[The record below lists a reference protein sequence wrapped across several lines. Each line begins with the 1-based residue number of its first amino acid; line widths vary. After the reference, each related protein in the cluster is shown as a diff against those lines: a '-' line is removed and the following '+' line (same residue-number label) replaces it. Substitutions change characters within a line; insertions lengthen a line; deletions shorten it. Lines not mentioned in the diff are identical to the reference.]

1 MQGCLLCA
9 RHASDVLS
17 LWIMSGNSPPNLVC
31 LYICLHFN
39 DEENEVHSSWE
50 QILFYQVKNQS
61 FLLLPLFQWVLKCY
75 LLLASASIFFFFFQ
89 VKCWM
94 PKSPYSPALQTEMG
108 WTGLLVYRAGPE
120 NTSAIRGRSVSRK
133 KRSFWVS
140 RVQWLPLC
148 RGYSQLWTECAV
160 ISKAFWPRSSEAQV
174 SWSHLRAASQERHL
188 LQGEKSGL
196 REMRDMPVSTQL
208 DHDQVGN
215 QNLRFLTPLF
225 FLINSWIHLQN
236 MTCVMIGSEEEHECK
251 IWLWGIYLRLFCIWN
266 PFLSIM
272 WLDLRGSDGVESF
285 RPLQVPVCARQWD
298 ISKSFLLD

>member
-1 MQGCLLCA
+1 MLAVCPARFRCA
-9 RHASDVLS
+9 LS
-17 LWIMSGNSPPNLVC
+17 LDYVRQFSPKPGLFIY
-31 LYICLHFN
+31 L
-39 DEENEVHSSWE
+39 SS
-50 QILFYQVKNQS
+50 
-61 FLLLPLFQWVLKCY
+61 FQWWGKWGAQQLGADTILSGEESKLFAVTIIPVGFKVLFAFSKCKH
-75 LLLASASIFFFFFQ
+75 FFFSQ
-89 VKCWM
+89 VRCWM